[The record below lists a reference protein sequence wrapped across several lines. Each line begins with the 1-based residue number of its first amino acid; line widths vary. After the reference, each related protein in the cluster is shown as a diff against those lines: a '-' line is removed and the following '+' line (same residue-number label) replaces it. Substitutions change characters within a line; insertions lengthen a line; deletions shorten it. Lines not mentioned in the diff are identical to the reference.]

1 MCMVVNLCTKG
12 SLGESDHTEAPM
24 EAKKTTQRKSLA
36 VDQETYDLLQ
46 ELCMQ
51 ERRSKV
57 DQLRMLIEREHARI
71 FGERR

>member
-1 MCMVVNLCTKG
+1 
-12 SLGESDHTEAPM
+12 M
-24 EAKKTTQRKSLA
+24 EPKKSTHRKSLA
-36 VDQETYDLLQ
+36 VDQQTYDMLQ

-51 ERRSKV
+51 ERRSQV

>member
-1 MCMVVNLCTKG
+1 
-12 SLGESDHTEAPM
+12 M

-36 VDQETYDLLQ
+36 VDQETYNLLQ